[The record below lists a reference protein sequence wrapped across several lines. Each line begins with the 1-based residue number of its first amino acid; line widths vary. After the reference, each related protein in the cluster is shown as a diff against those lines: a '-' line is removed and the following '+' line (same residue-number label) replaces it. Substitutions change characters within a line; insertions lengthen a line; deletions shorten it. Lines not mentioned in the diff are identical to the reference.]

1 MDGQPIIIRKKVS
14 HAGHHGGAWKV
25 AYADFVIAMMA
36 LFIVLW
42 LMNSSEQVKKAV
54 GGYFQDPKG
63 SGQHTGSVT
72 GGQADALSVSQKEMA
87 HVKDLLDQAM
97 KRAPEFQKLK
107 DHISMTVTGE
117 GLRIELL
124 ESDKGIFFESGS
136 SAPSVSGKDLLARLA
151 EELGKLPNKLFMEG
165 HTDAKPFADSR
176 GYSNWELSAD
186 RANSARRLMQSSGIR
201 GDQITQIRG
210 YADQRLRNPKDP
222 TDASNRRISVIVQYL
237 NPPKS

>member
-1 MDGQPIIIRKKVS
+1 
-14 HAGHHGGAWKV
+14 
-25 AYADFVIAMMA
+25 
-36 LFIVLW
+36 
-42 LMNSSEQVKKAV
+42 
-54 GGYFQDPKG
+54 
-63 SGQHTGSVT
+63 
-72 GGQADALSVSQKEMA
+72 
-87 HVKDLLDQAM
+87 
-97 KRAPEFQKLK
+97 
-107 DHISMTVTGE
+107 
-117 GLRIELL
+117 
-124 ESDKGIFFESGS
+124 
-136 SAPSVSGKDLLARLA
+136 
-151 EELGKLPNKLFMEG
+151 MEG